1 MIGTV
6 IIRCNETFNYSAKK
20 DSIVDVF
27 CVGVAERQ
35 QGAPILFSQ
44 DCKMTTNCSTLPDP
58 ALPALDTAVYLT

>member
-1 MIGTV
+1 MIARV
-6 IIRCNETFNYSAKK
+6 IIQCNETFNYSAKK
-20 DSIVDVF
+20 DSIV
-27 CVGVAERQ
+27 VGVAERQ